1 MSELVATSGLDL
13 LITQLDGRA
22 QRLRRQ
28 AHIFLTIIILVLIA
42 GGVAFVYANKI
53 VALGQSH
60 SAAAEYA
67 TVEAA
72 FKTLD
77 QRAEEINK
85 AALYD
90 ADDQVVKECNG
101 VTFKRNRDDLGHN
114 PSPQPARDRVGEY
127 VVQFPMRDVHFANL
141 QDGVDCGQKLA
152 SAVPRSIDEL
162 RQQINKV
169 ISDRDLRTNQLK
181 ASKAREIEVYNKQL
195 QEINNERDQ
204 LQPVRVETSKRAMEE
219 RVLGAPIELG
229 NHLQP
234 TEKSGLTDWAQ
245 IIQSNLT
252 RIASLGIMFF
262 LVAILV
268 PQYRYNIRIATFY
281 DARAD
286 SMRLAGKLPAITHI
300 DDLEKTILAM
310 TPSIDFGKAPTTPI
324 DQLVELIKAA
334 KG

>member
-1 MSELVATSGLDL
+1 
-13 LITQLDGRA
+13 
-22 QRLRRQ
+22 
-28 AHIFLTIIILVLIA
+28 
-42 GGVAFVYANKI
+42 
-53 VALGQSH
+53 
-60 SAAAEYA
+60 
-67 TVEAA
+67 
-72 FKTLD
+72 
-77 QRAEEINK
+77 
-85 AALYD
+85 
-90 ADDQVVKECNG
+90 
-101 VTFKRNRDDLGHN
+101 
-114 PSPQPARDRVGEY
+114 
-127 VVQFPMRDVHFANL
+127 MRDVHFANL